1 MQFVEIRRE
10 KTMKMSR
17 ILTMLLLVSALS
29 RHVPVWGQEPEA
41 PSDEPQRPA
50 VVAFVNVNLVPMD
63 RERILP
69 GQTVI
74 VRADRISQ
82 VGPADTTGIPEGA
95 LRIDGR
101 GKYLMPGLVD
111 MHVHQPHDLAYQ
123 LTLFITN
130 GVTTIRNM
138 WGQEYNLRL
147 REQIVKG
154 KLIGPT
160 VYTTG
165 PIIDG
170 VPWSSSSGDLGTFV
184 GTPEQAAQ
192 AVADHKEA
200 GYDFIK
206 VISLSLECY
215 DAIIEAASK
224 HGMPVV
230 GHVSVGLEHVLA
242 AGQHSIE
249 HLTGYSSFLRVEDS
263 PSWEQIDETKI
274 PHIAQTTREA
284 GTWNCVTLVCYQKR
298 MSSEEAEQE
307 RKLPYMKYVSPLV
320 KQRWVESGRYRDAD
334 PNRGRKMSNRKRM
347 TKALHDAGARILL
360 GSDTPNPYVVPGFSL
375 HQELRILV
383 DAGLT
388 PYEAIKAGTRDAAE
402 CLGELDEF
410 GTISA
415 GLRADLVLTEDN
427 PLEDVGNAAK
437 CIGVMA
443 RGRWFPQSEL
453 QAMLD
458 ALAIKHATEE
468 NPDGVMLRGLWY
480 PRSELEAMVDAQNK
494 RKKEELVEAVL
505 SSDRIF
511 LVGSGISEPLARSV
525 AMKLMQPGF
534 QAYVAG
540 DATTPEIEKGDLL
553 IAISGTGRTT
563 RTYNIASAAKSS
575 GAGVVLL
582 TSRPTSIIG
591 DVSALVFVIGPD
603 FYEAVGPFVDE
614 LVALITKKRE

>member
-1 MQFVEIRRE
+1 M
-10 KTMKMSR
+10 KTAR
-17 ILTMLLLVSALS
+17 ILAMLISVLALS
-29 RHVPVWGQEPEA
+29 QDIGVWGQEPQT
-41 PSDEPQRPA
+41 PDKEPQKPV
-50 VVAFVNVNLVPMD
+50 VVAFVNVNVVPMD

-74 VRADRISQ
+74 VRTDRISE
-82 VGPADTTGIPEGA
+82 VGPTDSTKIPDGA

-101 GKYLMPGLVD
+101 DKYLIPGLVD

-147 REQIVKG
+147 REQIEKG

-165 PIIDG
+165 PIIG
-170 VPWSSSSGDLGTFV
+170 AAPWSSYSGDLATCV
-184 GTPEQAAQ
+184 ETSEQAAQ

-230 GHVSVGLEHVLA
+230 GHVPVGLEHVLA

-249 HLTGYSSFLRVEDS
+249 HLTGYGGFLRVEDS
-263 PSWEQIDETKI
+263 ESWQQIDETKI

-284 GTWNCVTLVCYQKR
+284 GTWNCPTLVCYQKR
-298 MSSEEAEQE
+298 MSSEEADQE

-320 KQRWVESGRYRDAD
+320 KQRWVESRRYRDAD
-334 PNRGRKMSNRKRM
+334 PNHGRKVFNKKRM
-347 TKALHDAGARILL
+347 TKALHDAGARVLL
-360 GSDTPNPYVVPGFSL
+360 GSDTPNPYVVAGFSL
-375 HQELRILV
+375 HQELRNFV

-410 GTISA
+410 GTICS
-415 GLRADLVLTEDN
+415 GLRADLILVEDN
-427 PLEDVGNAAK
+427 PLEDVGNADRR
-437 CIGVMA
+437 IGVMA
-443 RGRWFPQSEL
+443 RGRWFSQSQL

-458 ALAIKHATEE
+458 ALVVKHATEE
-468 NPDGVMLRGLWY
+468 NPDGVMLRGRWY
-480 PRSELEAMVDAQNK
+480 SRSVLEAMVDAHNESQ
-494 RKKEELVEAVL
+494 KEELLEAVL

-511 LVGSGISEPLARSV
+511 LAGSGTSESVARSV
-525 AMKLMQPGF
+525 AMKLI
-534 QAYVAG
+534 QAGLQTYVAG
-540 DATTPEIEKGDLL
+540 DATTTPIEKGDLL
-553 IAISGTGRTT
+553 IAISRTGRTT
-563 RTYNIASAAKSS
+563 RTYNIASATNNS
-575 GAGVVLL
+575 GAGVILL

-614 LVALITKKRE
+614 LVTLITEKRRKN